1 VKKLVTEEGY
11 EHKSIVLKPNS
22 FDSSHED
29 IIINEENGGF
39 HESCWRVC
47 FSYCKHN
54 FTSFILH

>member
-39 HESCWRVC
+39 YESC
-47 FSYCKHN
+47 
-54 FTSFILH
+54 